1 MHPDISDRV
10 AAFFDEVMP
19 IVVGTKRQNGVVKMD
34 PAWYEFRDGH
44 FWLNS
49 WRGSRWLAN
58 IERDRQASLLLIDP
72 KDMTRVV
79 HVETDLVMTTEEGA
93 PEHFERLNDRYQMVG
108 HDDPEPQVRV
118 IIRLEPTDVRSTLD
132 WVSQC
137 AQ

>member
-10 AAFFDEVMP
+10 AAFLDEVMP
-19 IVVGTKRQNGVVKMD
+19 IVVGTKRKNGVVKMD

-49 WRGSRWLAN
+49 WRGSRWLAA
-58 IERDRQASLLLIDP
+58 IERDKQASLLLMDP

-79 HVETDLVMTTEEGA
+79 HVETTLVMTTEEGA
-93 PEHFERLNDRYQMVG
+93 PAHFDRLNERYQVVG
-108 HDDPEPQVRV
+108 HDDPEPQTRV
-118 IIRLEPTDVRSTLD
+118 IIQLEPTDVRSTLD
-132 WVSQC
+132 WVAQC